1 MHARHCG
8 IGNSMQL
15 LLKRAK
21 DVRQMVTTRAPDN
34 LLVDLAQAWL
44 EDDRFKEHCAGIHL
58 FPLGGIGK
66 TAKWRREVALGDFW
80 KEKDSRSKDKNKG
93 KDGLRRSPFS
103 YHLRVNPPTRPR
115 STHSIPHTTHTFATS
130 PNRNGN
136 NPNANKGLSHP
147 ITLPNHNTPQA

>member
-1 MHARHCG
+1 MEGCTCILWEELARQRRG
-8 IGNSMQL
+8 E
-15 LLKRAK
+15 K
-21 DVRQMVTTRAPDN
+21 
-34 LLVDLAQAWL
+34 
-44 EDDRFKEHCAGIHL
+44 
-58 FPLGGIGK
+58 
-66 TAKWRREVALGDFW
+66 KWREETFGW
-80 KEKDSRSKDKNKG
+80 KEKDSRSQDKNKDKNKG

-115 STHSIPHTTHTFATS
+115 STHSIPQTTHTFATS